1 MKFTKFYTHVNRQAT
16 KEEKSK
22 MFRYFTIAKK
32 YFGLGLNN
40 KKLLFLLG
48 LTAFLRN
55 ASILTLPFIASV
67 IVEHATMGD
76 FTMAMIWAAI
86 FLISGLL
93 YVLFRH
99 LNFVAYKN
107 NAIFVHTA
115 LQKKILDKVSHLD
128 ENFTKDISVSFI
140 INSGFADI
148 ARVHTI
154 ADFLFDTV
162 LRFMTMFVV
171 SGILI
176 FVDTTIGIATL
187 TLSIFSLWVFGYN
200 VKKRDLYLAARR
212 RAQDKIT
219 GLFKQ
224 IINAEKEIKAFN
236 IKDDLS
242 EYLESYKKNWRF
254 EFFSQRKYQDRLF
267 TVIPAILSAGKIL
280 IYFVTIGLVLR
291 GDYHLSILILVVGYY
306 EELQLQFKALYKGLE
321 LVAAHSIR
329 IDRVHKILRYRTE
342 HMMKF
347 GDDKTDDIKGKIEFK
362 NVTFAYEEQSM
373 LKNVSFEI
381 KPNSFTAIVGKSGN
395 GKSTI
400 FRLLL
405 RLYKANKGKILLDDI
420 DIYDFA
426 KDVYANNVSVVTQKP
441 FIFNMSIREN
451 LNLVDSNR
459 ENQIKACKK
468 VGIHDYIM
476 NLKDGYNT
484 KLIDDGENISSGERQ
499 LLAFARALLSNAEVL
514 LFDEVTSNLD
524 IDTSKRIFKVMQ
536 SLKKSRTILIITHNP
551 ELMKISDDIMVID
564 RGKLVGRGTHN
575 SLIQKNKYYKLLQK

>member
-1 MKFTKFYTHVNRQAT
+1 MKFTKFYTHVNHQA
-16 KEEKSK
+16 KKGESK
-22 MFRYFTIAKK
+22 MFRYLTIAKK

-55 ASILTLPFIASV
+55 ASLLTLPFIASV

-76 FTMAMIWAAI
+76 FTMAMIWAVI
-86 FLISGLL
+86 FLTSGLL
-93 YVLFRH
+93 YVLLRH
-99 LNFVAYKN
+99 LNFLAYKN

-128 ENFTKDISVSFI
+128 ENFTKDLSVPFI

-148 ARVHTI
+148 ARIHTV
-154 ADFLFDTV
+154 ADFLFDTI
-162 LRFMTMFVV
+162 LRFMTMFIV

-176 FVDTTIGIATL
+176 FVDTTIGIVTL

-200 VKKRDLYLAARR
+200 VKKRDFHLATRR

-224 IINAEKEIKAFN
+224 IINAEKEIKTFN
-236 IKDDLS
+236 IRDNLS
-242 EYLESYKKNWRF
+242 EYLEDYKKNWRL

-267 TVIPAILSAGKIL
+267 TVVPAILGAGRVL
-280 IYFVTIGLVLR
+280 IYFVVIGLVLR
-291 GDYHLSILILVVGYY
+291 GDYHLSILVLVIGYY
-306 EELQLQFKALYKGLE
+306 EELQLQFTTLYKGLE

-347 GDDKTDDIKGKIEFK
+347 GNDKTDNIKGKIEFK
-362 NVTFAYEEQSM
+362 NVTFAYEKQSM

-405 RLYKANKGKILLDDI
+405 RLYRANEGKILLDDI

-426 KDVYANNVSVVTQKP
+426 KDVYVNNVSVVTQKP

-476 NLKDGYNT
+476 NLKNGYNT
-484 KLIDDGENISSGERQ
+484 KLLDDGENISSGERQ

-524 IDTSKRIFKVMQ
+524 IDTSKRIFEVMQ
-536 SLKKSRTILIITHNP
+536 SLKKDHTILTITHNP

-575 SLIQKNKYYKLLQK
+575 SLIRKNKYYRLLQK